1 MRTRVSAAFAA
12 GGRPGPRLAVCGT
25 LQLCHSASSEPGDAN
40 FSTDSNCL
48 SDHAQL
54 IQWPERVTGR
64 CGISALGG
72 MAPNL
77 PAL

>member
-1 MRTRVSAAFAA
+1 
-12 GGRPGPRLAVCGT
+12 
-25 LQLCHSASSEPGDAN
+25 LCHSASSEPGDAN